1 MWQLPCP
8 LSCKAK
14 IVPTHCMSC
23 FRLLKIGC
31 LVTLLALGGACARQS
46 SMQTS
51 PLNGLGQPG
60 DEHSLPFD
68 QQGSKTGR
76 SFVPSE
82 ELPAGT
88 PITVRLQHAVSSQ
101 TSQVGD
107 RFQALVD
114 EPLVVDGRTL
124 LGRGAKVEGTIIA
137 ARPST
142 STTVPGYLRLTLS
155 SLYVNGDPIALATNS
170 IFSKADSHRKRTP
183 SSGPRDAAVGNGA
196 LVGASLGEPSQPSA
210 SEPRDVNF
218 AVQHRLTFRLT
229 QSVRLKD

>member
-170 IFSKADSHRKRTP
+170 IFSKADSHRKRTA
-183 SSGPRDAAVGNGA
+183 SSGPRDGAVGNGA
-196 LVGASLGEPSQPSA
+196 LVGASLGEISQPSA